1 MSGFVGGVGV
11 GSVIGGLLV
20 VGSLLGGL
28 VVGSSAG
35 PASVGNIVMGGFEEG
50 VGADLG
56 HVSSVA
62 GAKSSCYFY
71 LLLCL

>member
-1 MSGFVGGVGV
+1 MTGFVVGVGV
-11 GSVIGGLLV
+11 GSL
-20 VGSLLGGL
+20 L

-35 PASVGNIVMGGFEEG
+35 PASVGNIVIGGFEEG

-62 GAKSSCYFY
+62 GTKSSYFGCIGDKRIKG
-71 LLLCL
+71 LI

>member
-1 MSGFVGGVGV
+1 MDMTGFVVGVGV
-11 GSVIGGLLV
+11 GSL
-20 VGSLLGGL
+20 L

-35 PASVGNIVMGGFEEG
+35 PASVGNIVIGGFEEG

-62 GAKSSCYFY
+62 GTKSSY
-71 LLLCL
+71 LGCIGDKRIKGLV

>member
-1 MSGFVGGVGV
+1 MDMTGFVVGVGV
-11 GSVIGGLLV
+11 GSL
-20 VGSLLGGL
+20 L

-35 PASVGNIVMGGFEEG
+35 PASVGNIVIGGFEEG

-62 GAKSSCYFY
+62 GTKSSYFGCIGDKRIKG
-71 LLLCL
+71 LI

>member
-1 MSGFVGGVGV
+1 MDMTGFVVGV
-11 GSVIGGLLV
+11 GSLIGGL
-20 VGSLLGGL
+20 L

-35 PASVGNIVMGGFEEG
+35 PASVGNIVIGGFEEG

-62 GAKSSCYFY
+62 GTKSSYFGCIGDKRIKG
-71 LLLCL
+71 LI